1 MLRFKLLLLTALPM
15 LAVQPMMAGTLIVG
29 SCKAKLASFATISAA
44 VSAASAGSTILVC
57 PGTYPEQVTIP
68 QSLTLEGVSASNQD
82 LAVITVPS
90 TGLVTNATSVFGE
103 AIAAQVLVQGGAV
116 NINNIAV
123 DGSGGDLQ
131 CTGLTWVA
139 GMFYGPGSSG
149 TVNHAKVSGQSSG
162 GCGVGVWVE
171 NAEGP
176 DKFITVQNS
185 SIHDV
190 DGFGI
195 FVTSN
200 ASSPN
205 LFASIR
211 GNVVAL
217 NPTALIGIGLNNVT
231 GSITGNDVSNAMFGF
246 VNTSPDVS
254 IAFNSTSL
262 TTAGVALQGGGTVA
276 NNRISAS
283 NLGVWFFSDGG
294 VVQSNRISNISGSA
308 VEFNCSSAIAAG
320 NTINDAAIG
329 LDNVPLGFMGSNT
342 FNNTAIVKVGPCAAA
357 AAQKTSLA
365 TMSNGGTRS
374 GASLWQWRTPASPY
388 ASMK

>member
-1 MLRFKLLLLTALPM
+1 MLRFKLLLFTAIPL
-15 LAVQPMMAGTLIVG
+15 LAVQPMMAGTLVVG
-29 SCKAKLASFATISAA
+29 SCKAKVMSFATISAA
-44 VSAASAGSTILVC
+44 VSVAPAGSTILVC

-90 TGLVTNATSVFGE
+90 TGLMTNATSVFGE

-123 DGSGGDLQ
+123 DGTGGNLQ

-139 GMFYGPGSSG
+139 GMFYAPGSSG
-149 TVNHAKVSGQSSG
+149 TVNHAKISGQTDG
-162 GCGVGVWVE
+162 GCGVGVWAE

-176 DKFITVQNS
+176 DKFIAVQNS

-211 GNVVAL
+211 GNVVAVS
-217 NPTALIGIGLNNVT
+217 PSALIGIGLNNVT

-308 VEFNCSSAIAAG
+308 LEFNCSSAIAAG

-329 LDNVPLGFMGSNT
+329 LDNVPLGFIGSNT
-342 FNNTAIVKVGPCAAA
+342 FNNTATVKGGTCAAA
-357 AAQKTSLA
+357 VAQKTSLA
-365 TMSNGGTRS
+365 TMSNVGTRS
-374 GASLWQWRTPASPY
+374 GASVWQWRTPASPY